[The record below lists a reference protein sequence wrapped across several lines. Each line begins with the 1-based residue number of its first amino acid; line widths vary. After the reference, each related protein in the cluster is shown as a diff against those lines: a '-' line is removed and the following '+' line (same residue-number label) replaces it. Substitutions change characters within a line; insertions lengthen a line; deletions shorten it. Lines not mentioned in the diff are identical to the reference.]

1 MNRIIPRVTIV
12 LLFNKEYL
20 KPRCE
25 SIKQQPLRSRFLY
38 RYRQIESYF
47 TKQNMCVFVYAHVL
61 NNTDSYKMAEKN
73 IL

>member
-1 MNRIIPRVTIV
+1 MSKLNNN
-12 LLFNKEYL
+12 LLEADF
-20 KPRCE
+20 
-25 SIKQQPLRSRFLY
+25 F

-47 TKQNMCVFVYAHVL
+47 TKQNMCVFVYAHVS

>member
-1 MNRIIPRVTIV
+1 MSQLNNN
-12 LLFNKEYL
+12 LLEADF
-20 KPRCE
+20 
-25 SIKQQPLRSRFLY
+25 S

-47 TKQNMCVFVYAHVL
+47 TKQNMCVFVYAHVS

>member
-1 MNRIIPRVTIV
+1 MSQLNN
-12 LLFNKEYL
+12 LLEADF
-20 KPRCE
+20 
-25 SIKQQPLRSRFLY
+25 F

-47 TKQNMCVFVYAHVL
+47 TKQNMCVFIHAHVL

>member
-1 MNRIIPRVTIV
+1 MSKLNNN
-12 LLFNKEYL
+12 LLEADF
-20 KPRCE
+20 
-25 SIKQQPLRSRFLY
+25 F

-73 IL
+73 ILKIKDNLLDKILYFLY

>member
-1 MNRIIPRVTIV
+1 MSQLNNN
-12 LLFNKEYL
+12 LLETDF
-20 KPRCE
+20 
-25 SIKQQPLRSRFLY
+25 F

-47 TKQNMCVFVYAHVL
+47 TKQNMYVFVYAHVL

>member
-1 MNRIIPRVTIV
+1 MSQLNNN
-12 LLFNKEYL
+12 LLEADF
-20 KPRCE
+20 
-25 SIKQQPLRSRFLY
+25 I

-61 NNTDSYKMAEKN
+61 LNNTDSYKMAEKN